1 MSSKKQIAI
10 ARAGLGFLILAL
22 TLWTGNPHAAAGH
35 PDALQRNTVPASGA
49 DLKYSPEDAWRAY
62 SKLPIAFVENR
73 GQTDSRVR
81 YYAQGNRYAFFLT
94 SRDIVLS
101 FSDAASREISSRS
114 SLRFVGGKHG
124 AAPEGVER
132 VPGERQL
139 SARQRS
145 RRLADRAAQVRTDRL
160 PRAVA
165 GHRPAAARRGRDT
178 QVRVPSPARRRP
190 GEHPARLRRRERSVG
205 RCIRRAAASTPRW
218 AC

>member
-22 TLWTGNPHAAAGH
+22 TLWTGNPHAAAGD

-81 YYAQGNRYAFFLT
+81 YYAQGKRYAFFLT

-101 FSDAASREISSRS
+101 FADAASRQELALN
-114 SLRFVGGKHG
+114 LRFVGARHG

-132 VPGERQL
+132 VAGAVNYLHGNDPAGWQTE
-139 SARQRS
+139 
-145 RRLADRAAQVRTDRL
+145 L
-160 PRAVA
+160 PRYGQIVYRELWP
-165 GHRPAAARRGRDT
+165 GVDLQLRDVGRHT
-178 QVRVPSPARRRP
+178 QVRVPGPP
-190 GEHPARLRRRERSVG
+190 GREPGADPARLRGCERPVG

-218 AC
+218 AS